1 MSQSKAKTNQLQTIE
16 TAIREA
22 SDFQD
27 ALQVTLQKVCESSA
41 WEYGE
46 AWIPTSD
53 GILALSP
60 VWYSD
65 PDIEALEKFRLCSE
79 AFILSANTGLPGRV
93 WSSKQPEWIE
103 DVGATSETYFLRN
116 QIAKACSVKAGFGIP
131 ITTNDEVIAVIVFFM
146 RQAQAENPQLIELV
160 KAAATQL
167 EQILLHSS
175 VSDRYSSTENI

>member
-1 MSQSKAKTNQLQTIE
+1 MSQSKAVTNQLQIIE

-27 ALQVTLQKVCESSA
+27 ALQVSLKKVCEFSD

-93 WSSKQPEWIE
+93 WLSKQPEWIVN
-103 DVGATSETYFLRN
+103 VGATSETYFLRN

-131 ITTNDEVIAVIVFFM
+131 IISDRQVVAVIVFFM
-146 RQAQAENPQLIELV
+146 RQAQSENPQLIAIV
-160 KAAATQL
+160 KAAATEL
-167 EQILLHSS
+167 EQLLQRLSS
-175 VSDRYSSTENI
+175 